1 MNEEEIKK
9 LRFSF
14 SNQKDDMAM
23 PVTNQFGHTILGS
36 TNEKK
41 DLDDF
46 DLSIDETGEAKA
58 QLKQSVLD
66 SPEFIK
72 WLEKQQNSEVIEEP
86 KEEIQV
92 EQEDSRNLFISG
104 LISQL
109 DDLSPKT
116 QKVKPVEENVIVQ
129 HSKSCFNKSCL
140 YALPKDAKFCL
151 KCGTA
156 QLAQFCTEC
165 GYNFKDL
172 EKFCPDCGNK
182 R

>member
-1 MNEEEIKK
+1 MNEEEIKN

-14 SNQKDDMAM
+14 SNQKDDMTM

-36 TNEKK
+36 TNQKK
-41 DLDDF
+41 DLDNF
-46 DLSIDETGEAKA
+46 ELSIDESGEAKA

-72 WLEKQQNSEVIEEP
+72 WLEKHENPVIIEEP
-86 KEEIQV
+86 KEEIPV

-109 DDLSPKT
+109 DDMSPKA
-116 QKVKPVEENVIVQ
+116 QKIKPLEENVTIQ
-129 HSKSCFNKSCL
+129 HSKSCYNKSCL

-156 QLAQFCTEC
+156 QLVQFCTEC

-172 EKFCPDCGNK
+172 QKFCPDCGNK